1 MSKIME
7 GISPLPWHCYG
18 NAIGA
23 IDERQECC
31 GIPDSSGEC
40 CGIPNVEWGEYQ
52 IASIGSDADAAYL
65 THACNLYPELVEAL
79 ERADKTLNQMADTA
93 FKVGLQGRKDW
104 DDVAG
109 GADLFGASDKIRAIL
124 AKCKAGAE

>member
-79 ERADKTLNQMADTA
+79 EGAETQIQYLHDKFQETGSGNAELA
-93 FKVGLQGRKDW
+93 R
-104 DDVAG
+104 
-109 GADLFGASDKIRAIL
+109 IRTIL